1 MPNFNFF
8 RLRIHCWGGLGSQL
22 LALNYYLKIQERYPN
37 RHLILVLHSG
47 GITKRLSE
55 IDGLDSIIQLEKV
68 DDYNSASNNILNSKN
83 RFISLRYTFRV
94 TIKFLTNFFGFV
106 ISDDNKIFKIRF
118 WTIAVRCTYSKI
130 QFERKD
136 IKKIAEYLGI
146 FPKAIQHDFIG
157 VHYRFGDLPTLKPN
171 SLIPFYSIGLI
182 VNRINKS
189 QKDAYPIKVY
199 SDSILNDLKLDNLSF
214 KDYEWK
220 SIETLQTINELLR
233 VKYFI
238 GTYSKVSLWVAI
250 FRWGLAIPGEIYIPE
265 SMLNNFQYLTNFS
278 DIDCYDLLINTY
290 EFS

>member
-37 RHLILVLHSG
+37 RHLSLVLHSG

-83 RFISLRYTFRV
+83 RFISLRHTFRV

-118 WTIAVRCTYSKI
+118 WTIAVRCTYSKT

-157 VHYRFGDLPTLKPN
+157 IHYRFGDLPTLKPN

-199 SDSILNDLKLDNLSF
+199 SDSILSDLKLDNLSF